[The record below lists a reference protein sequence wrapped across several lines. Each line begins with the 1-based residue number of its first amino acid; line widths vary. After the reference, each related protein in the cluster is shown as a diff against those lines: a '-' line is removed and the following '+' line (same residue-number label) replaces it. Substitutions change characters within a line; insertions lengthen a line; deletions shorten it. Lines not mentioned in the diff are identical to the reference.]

1 MINTS
6 LFVLPAAETLELLLL
21 QIHLFTFSEEINDS
35 SPATRQTLNQSYK
48 CFCWR
53 NSTNSPVREQT
64 SAAAHQVYIILY
76 NKSNWMRTSS
86 TSTCYTKISACVQFS
101 FFLVATTPVCFSGV
115 NVRRQR
121 AADSSMETTV
131 NVTAV
136 TFYNMF
142 HFSLFQ
148 TQRLL
153 VSVRVLPERR
163 QMELFS
169 HQHPGLT
176 SQRKTGEN

>member
-1 MINTS
+1 M
-6 LFVLPAAETLELLLL
+6 
-21 QIHLFTFSEEINDS
+21 
-35 SPATRQTLNQSYK
+35 
-48 CFCWR
+48 
-53 NSTNSPVREQT
+53 
-64 SAAAHQVYIILY
+64 
-76 NKSNWMRTSS
+76 
-86 TSTCYTKISACVQFS
+86 QFS
-101 FFLVATTPVCFSGV
+101 FFLVATTPVLFSGV

-153 VSVRVLPERR
+153 VSVRVLLERR

-169 HQHPGLT
+169 HQHSGLT